1 MSEFYAFSIN
11 NHNSSLHNW
20 QSDSKAS
27 NWPQITTLTAL
38 ASLWDDQQITLAFNP
53 RKACRSKNY
62 HNFIFPRQLVGKMH
76 HLCSSLLTSLRD
88 RQPFSFRN
96 CFTFFFRQLGAETL
110 ILITFWTF
118 SETFKKQYIASP
130 TFPYMDTREV
140 WSSCTWRSDRVSK
153 ISKHTTT
160 TTTTVS
166 TGQQVY
172 IVNTK
177 INLIGCAT

>member
-62 HNFIFPRQLVGKMH
+62 HNFIFPRQVAGKMH
-76 HLCSSLLTSLRD
+76 HLCSLILTSLRD

-110 ILITFWTF
+110 ILTKFWTF
-118 SETFKKQYIASP
+118 PE

>member
-62 HNFIFPRQLVGKMH
+62 HNFIFPRRVLGKMH
-76 HLCSSLLTSLRD
+76 HLCSLLLTSLRD

-110 ILITFWTF
+110 TLTTFWTF
-118 SETFKKQYIASP
+118 PVTFSYIWIREKFDQVALGGAIVSA
-130 TFPYMDTREV
+130 FPVRD
-140 WSSCTWRSDRVSK
+140 K

-160 TTTTVS
+160 TTTTALSALVS
-166 TGQQVY
+166 KSISSTPRS
-172 IVNTK
+172 T
-177 INLIGCAT
+177 